1 MDLESSTLEWT
12 AAEQR
17 VLRSKGLFPEQ
28 CRKTA
33 EQDVSHYLA
42 FTLAEPITPAQV
54 AEALASA
61 QRVVDA
67 GTSDPIPSQDNSFTA
82 GLSWP
87 LLSPINGGGTSGA
100 LGNRSINLN
109 ASLDLSGV
117 DTSDKAVAQK
127 IARYVN
133 DTAVSRANAQ
143 ASKDRI

>member
-1 MDLESSTLEWT
+1 MDPESSTLEWT

-61 QRVVDA
+61 QRAVDA
-67 GTSDPIPSQDNSFTA
+67 GTPDPILSHDNSFAA
-82 GLSWP
+82 GMSWAH

-100 LGNRSINLN
+100 PGDRGINLN
-109 ASLDLSGV
+109 ASLDPRRL
-117 DTSDKAVAQK
+117 Q
-127 IARYVN
+127 
-133 DTAVSRANAQ
+133 
-143 ASKDRI
+143 